1 VFAKLQWLAPISH
14 PQVYLRSQRDPPCF
28 SPIAPRCIAQVHRAT
43 FNAPRRPC
51 EPSSGAGGAGGAAGH
66 VVVKV
71 LHPGVRAQVA
81 ADLDLLAA
89 AAWALE
95 HLPRLGLQYLS
106 LRQLVGEFDKVR
118 SIHLKTQ
125 KGARASTGLG
135 GPLFF
140 CVTFSFFFHFF
151 ECTPFKIDTKILV
164 SVCMAARL

>member
-1 VFAKLQWLAPISH
+1 MFAKLQWLAPISH

-118 SIHLKTQ
+118 SIHLRP
-125 KGARASTGLG
+125 KGRARQHWAWWASVFLRY
-135 GPLFF
+135 LFLF
-140 CVTFSFFFHFF
+140 LSLFRVHAF
-151 ECTPFKIDTKILV
+151 
-164 SVCMAARL
+164 